1 MGNNKLNVLEEITHK
16 NKRILIVDFKV
27 EETNSVF
34 VNLYN
39 PNTETKQVATL
50 LDLLNMLETIKNCF
64 GKDLVLPGN
73 FDFFFDT
80 SLDLYRSK
88 PTLKKKSIAKFL
100 ELTENFD
107 LCET

>member
-39 PNTETKQVATL
+39 PNTETK
-50 LDLLNMLETIKNCF
+50 
-64 GKDLVLPGN
+64 
-73 FDFFFDT
+73 
-80 SLDLYRSK
+80 
-88 PTLKKKSIAKFL
+88 
-100 ELTENFD
+100 
-107 LCET
+107 